1 MNSEKGTKQGRRF
14 ISLLGLFL
22 IALFII
28 SFAGTM
34 HFSSLSFNMSS
45 SDAVAAP
52 AMEMFSGTPV
62 SFADLAERLKP
73 AVVNI
78 STTKTIAT
86 GRYRS
91 PFSDPRFER
100 FFGGDEFFKRFF
112 GGDMGE
118 REYKQ
123 RSLGSGF
130 IISEDGYIF
139 TNNHVVETAD
149 EIVVKLSSGKEY
161 KATIKGKD
169 KNTDIALLKIEPD
182 NGLPVV
188 TFGDSSKL
196 RVGDWVIAIGNPF
209 GLSQTVTAGIV
220 SAKGRVIG
228 AGPYDDFI
236 QTDASINPGN
246 SGGPLFN
253 LRGEV
258 VGINTA
264 IVAQGQGI
272 GFAIPIDMAKDILP
286 NLKTKGK
293 VIRGWLGVSVQ
304 GITEDIAKNLKLET
318 EEGALVSDVFEGD
331 PADKAGIRTGDVII
345 EVDGT
350 GIKDTHE
357 LIKVV
362 GRIDVGEKIKITVL
376 RDGKRKTFR
385 VTVTERP
392 ESSELAQGTRDEKSE
407 AHLGITV
414 QAITPEIA
422 EHLDLADTNGV
433 VVAQVETGSPAD
445 EAGLEGGD
453 VILQINRSRIT
464 SLQDYRDVM
473 ARAVSSDSVLFLI
486 QRGGSKFFA
495 VINK

>member
-1 MNSEKGTKQGRRF
+1 M
-14 ISLLGLFL
+14 
-22 IALFII
+22 
-28 SFAGTM
+28 
-34 HFSSLSFNMSS
+34 
-45 SDAVAAP
+45 
-52 AMEMFSGTPV
+52 
-62 SFADLAERLKP
+62 
-73 AVVNI
+73 
-78 STTKTIAT
+78 
-86 GRYRS
+86 
-91 PFSDPRFER
+91 
-100 FFGGDEFFKRFF
+100 
-112 GGDMGE
+112 
-118 REYKQ
+118 
-123 RSLGSGF
+123 
-130 IISEDGYIF
+130 
-139 TNNHVVETAD
+139 
-149 EIVVKLSSGKEY
+149 
-161 KATIKGKD
+161 
-169 KNTDIALLKIEPD
+169 
-182 NGLPVV
+182 
-188 TFGDSSKL
+188 
-196 RVGDWVIAIGNPF
+196 
-209 GLSQTVTAGIV
+209 
-220 SAKGRVIG
+220 
-228 AGPYDDFI
+228 
-236 QTDASINPGN
+236 
-246 SGGPLFN
+246 
-253 LRGEV
+253 
-258 VGINTA
+258 
-264 IVAQGQGI
+264 
-272 GFAIPIDMAKDILP
+272 
-286 NLKTKGK
+286 
-293 VIRGWLGVSVQ
+293 IRGWLGVSVQ